1 MDKDDNLGRHF
12 PDPTEQL
19 LRLLNM
25 KLTSTLN
32 EVSERAKAL
41 IEDNFVADILMPGCP
56 FDGLFK
62 SNGEYLLR
70 VLDGYRANGV
80 DWVSVTVGLDH
91 FPSIEK
97 TTQIIASYRN
107 IFNPNIN
114 PMTAERFALIR
125 SVEEMEAAKATGK
138 LAVNF
143 NFQGSMPLLG
153 NLDMVELYYSLGVGQ
168 MLLAYNDKN
177 LVGDGCHERTDC
189 GLSKFGLNLVAK
201 MNQVGMIVD
210 LTHTGERT
218 TLEASEASTEPVI
231 YSHSNPLALNE
242 HGRNISDAQIKACAA
257 TGGVIGVNGVGA
269 YMSKAGDNV
278 SADIII
284 KQIDYIA
291 ELVGAE
297 HVGFGLDYVDNIDY
311 LNEIISEHPTKFP
324 ADQGYHDVKFAGPDA
339 IPHIVEGLLAKNY
352 SDEQVKGILGENFLR
367 VCRQV
372 WR

>member
-1 MDKDDNLGRHF
+1 
-12 PDPTEQL
+12 
-19 LRLLNM
+19 M

-62 SNGEYLLR
+62 GNGEYLLR

-311 LNEIISEHPTKFP
+311 LNEIVSEHPTKFP
-324 ADQGYHDVKFAGPDA
+324 ADQGYHDVKFAKPDA